1 MKRLAAVA
9 AVMLLAACAPRD
21 EATIEESPDAAPA
34 MAPAPAD
41 TMMMQDT
48 IMMQDTMHHDTTHPE
63 MTETPAAP

>member
-21 EATIEESPDAAPA
+21 EATIADTPAAAPA

-41 TMMMQDT
+41 TAAL
-48 IMMQDTMHHDTTHPE
+48 DTMHHMPADTAPH
-63 MTETPAAP
+63 TPAQP

>member
-9 AVMLLAACAPRD
+9 AVMLLAACAPRE

-48 IMMQDTMHHDTTHPE
+48 LYHDTTHPE